1 MTPATVTLH
10 IDLDASRTTIV
21 RVEAI
26 ATGPFDGTF
35 ADIADTFV
43 RELFPPSV
51 EVEVREGS
59 TMREYRPRLLT
70 GWRPL

>member
-26 ATGPFDGTF
+26 ATGSFDGAF

-59 TMREYRPRLLT
+59 AMREYRPVELSEWQRL
-70 GWRPL
+70 